1 MQGTYFTSQQLGGV
15 SELMIK
21 QWKVM
26 YVHVVTKSED
36 DTQTHTY
43 THAHAHRRGI
53 KNKTLSPTQAMLNV
67 CSSCLYVACHVIVG
81 RRIVNL

>member
-26 YVHVVTKSED
+26 YVHVFTKSED
-36 DTQTHTY
+36 DTQTHTH
-43 THAHAHRRGI
+43 THTHTGEA
-53 KNKTLSPTQAMLNV
+53 
-67 CSSCLYVACHVIVG
+67 
-81 RRIVNL
+81 